1 MKNKLVLERIE
12 NLRGKRAYE
21 EKKAAKLGFLSL
33 YDYLEDKLLRESL
46 VKDLTKESNSLNRGN
61 LPKKKKQSTCNCC

>member
-21 EKKAAKLGFLSL
+21 EKIKLWFSSDFVLADVTE
-33 YDYLEDKLLRESL
+33 YERFIFDY
-46 VKDLTKESNSLNRGN
+46 
-61 LPKKKKQSTCNCC
+61 